1 MKKSVFLLAIT
12 MFIVTL
18 GVVSCS
24 KNDYLVPATQKG
36 TSKTHYNP
44 PKVDDLNAYL
54 LDFKQKLQSRDNNGT
69 MELDEAAWHLSSIAN
84 IDLGDVV
91 SSYDNFLYD
100 TLYYNIPVEN
110 GKVCLSDLNNV
121 YSQAINDISRL
132 VNNLSQENKHI
143 RFIGTDISDDGTVA
157 MSILV
162 SYGWTDHQW
171 YFPDLWT
178 LVSTLSPYFDYDYA
192 SNLSVFTDTL
202 ETVLND
208 LVAFHPVADSIKVNF
223 VIGNTVVFYFR
234 DYEDPYGS
242 EFVGNSRLLAYEVL
256 PDAFRQD
263 DCFYCFDSYAGLA
276 VDSCWSGVNHYQI
289 IDFNINTLDE
299 FVGPT
304 IRHHE
309 LTVRYGYALHPE
321 PIVPPHH

>member
-1 MKKSVFLLAIT
+1 
-12 MFIVTL
+12 MFIVAL

-24 KNDYLVPATQKG
+24 KNDYMVPITQKG
-36 TSKTHYNP
+36 ASKTHYNP
-44 PKVDDLNAYL
+44 PKVDNLNAYL
-54 LDFKQKLQSRDNNGT
+54 LDFKQKLQSRDNDGT
-69 MELDEAAWHLSSIAN
+69 MELDEAAWHLSSIVN

-121 YSQAINDISRL
+121 YSQAINDIPRL
-132 VNNLSQENKHI
+132 VNNLTLENKHI
-143 RFIGTDISDDGTVA
+143 RFIGTDISDDGTVV

-162 SYGWTDHQW
+162 SYGWMDHQW

-178 LVSTLSPYFDYDYA
+178 LTSTLSPYFDYTYHCD
-192 SNLSVFTDTL
+192 LLEFTDTL

-208 LVAFHPVADSIKVNF
+208 MVAFYPITNSGKVNF
-223 VIGNTVVFYFR
+223 IIGHTVVFYFR

-242 EFVGNSRLLAYEVL
+242 EFVGDSRLLALETL
-256 PDAFRQD
+256 PDYFDQD
-263 DCFYCFDSYAGLA
+263 DFYYCFDSYAGLG
-276 VDSCWSGVNHYQI
+276 VDSSWSGLNHYQI
-289 IDFNINTLDE
+289 IDFNINTIDE
-299 FVGPT
+299 FASPT

-309 LTVRYGYALHPE
+309 LTVRYGYGMHPE
-321 PIVPPHH
+321 PIEPPQN